1 MLSMTILKDCLGL
14 VDKNMNETSKKK
26 VKLKL
31 PDGISLPNGVELPEI
46 EVSEATIRETIID
59 DNGKTYE
66 VEKKIEFPVI
76 K

>member
-1 MLSMTILKDCLGL
+1 
-14 VDKNMNETSKKK
+14 MNETSKKK

-31 PDGISLPNGVELPEI
+31 PDGISLPNGVELPAI

-66 VEKKIEFPVI
+66 VEKKIELPII

>member
-1 MLSMTILKDCLGL
+1 M
-14 VDKNMNETSKKK
+14 KKK

-31 PDGISLPNGVELPEI
+31 PDGVSLPEGVELPEI

>member
-46 EVSEATIRETIID
+46 EVGEVTLRETVIGD
-59 DNGKTYE
+59 DGKTYE
-66 VEKKIEFPVI
+66 VEKKIELPII

>member
-1 MLSMTILKDCLGL
+1 
-14 VDKNMNETSKKK
+14 MNETSKKK
-26 VKLKL
+26 EKLKL
-31 PDGISLPNGVELPEI
+31 PDGISLPEI
-46 EVSEATIRETIID
+46 EVSEATIRETIVD

>member
-1 MLSMTILKDCLGL
+1 MST
-14 VDKNMNETSKKK
+14 VNKKM

-31 PDGISLPNGVELPEI
+31 PEGVSLPEGIEPIEI
-46 EVSEATIRETIID
+46 EVGEVTIRETIID

>member
-1 MLSMTILKDCLGL
+1 MS
-14 VDKNMNETSKKK
+14 ETNKKK

-31 PDGISLPNGVELPEI
+31 PDGISLPEGIEPIEI
-46 EVSEATIRETIID
+46 EVSEVTIRETIVD

-66 VEKKIEFPVI
+66 VEKKIELPII

>member
-1 MLSMTILKDCLGL
+1 MSES
-14 VDKNMNETSKKK
+14 NKKI

-31 PDGISLPNGVELPEI
+31 PEGVELPDGVELPEI
-46 EVSEATIRETIID
+46 EVSDATIRETIID

>member
-1 MLSMTILKDCLGL
+1 MKL
-14 VDKNMNETSKKK
+14 NETSKKK

-66 VEKKIEFPVI
+66 VEKNIEFPVI

>member
-1 MLSMTILKDCLGL
+1 
-14 VDKNMNETSKKK
+14 MNETSKKK

-31 PDGISLPNGVELPEI
+31 PDGISLPEGLELPEI

>member
-1 MLSMTILKDCLGL
+1 M
-14 VDKNMNETSKKK
+14 KKK

-66 VEKKIEFPVI
+66 VEKKIELPII

>member
-1 MLSMTILKDCLGL
+1 
-14 VDKNMNETSKKK
+14 MNETSKKK
-26 VKLKL
+26 EKLKL
-31 PDGISLPNGVELPEI
+31 PDGISLPEGVELPEI
-46 EVSEATIRETIID
+46 EVSEATIRETIVD

>member
-1 MLSMTILKDCLGL
+1 MKGEP
-14 VDKNMNETSKKK
+14 NKKK
-26 VKLKL
+26 VRLKL

>member
-1 MLSMTILKDCLGL
+1 
-14 VDKNMNETSKKK
+14 MNETSKKK

-31 PDGISLPNGVELPEI
+31 PDGISLPNGVELLEI

-66 VEKKIEFPVI
+66 VEEKIELPII

>member
-1 MLSMTILKDCLGL
+1 MS
-14 VDKNMNETSKKK
+14 ETNKKT

-31 PDGISLPNGVELPEI
+31 PDGVSLPEGVELPEI

-66 VEKKIEFPVI
+66 VEKRLNFQ
-76 K
+76 

>member
-1 MLSMTILKDCLGL
+1 
-14 VDKNMNETSKKK
+14 MNETSKKK

-46 EVSEATIRETIID
+46 EVSETTIRETIID

-66 VEKKIEFPVI
+66 VEKKIEFTVI

>member
-1 MLSMTILKDCLGL
+1 MS
-14 VDKNMNETSKKK
+14 ETSEKK

-66 VEKKIEFPVI
+66 VEKKIELPII

>member
-1 MLSMTILKDCLGL
+1 MMKMKSLGL

-66 VEKKIEFPVI
+66 VEKKIELPII

>member
-1 MLSMTILKDCLGL
+1 
-14 VDKNMNETSKKK
+14 MNETSKKK

-31 PDGISLPNGVELPEI
+31 SDGISLPNGVELPEI
-46 EVSEATIRETIID
+46 EVSEETIRETIID

-66 VEKKIEFPVI
+66 VEKKIELPII

>member
-1 MLSMTILKDCLGL
+1 MRGEP
-14 VDKNMNETSKKK
+14 NKKR
-26 VKLKL
+26 VKIKL
-31 PDGISLPNGVELPEI
+31 PDGVSLPEGVELPEI

-66 VEKKIEFPVI
+66 VEKKIKFPVI